1 MIIDLFDP
9 TTQKLFV
16 YDYDSVSSMII
27 DYTPESHNLS
37 NSSDVSFHE
46 LLKMYDGYV
55 ATGMTEKYKYT

>member
-46 LLKMYDGYV
+46 LLNMYDG
-55 ATGMTEKYKYT
+55 